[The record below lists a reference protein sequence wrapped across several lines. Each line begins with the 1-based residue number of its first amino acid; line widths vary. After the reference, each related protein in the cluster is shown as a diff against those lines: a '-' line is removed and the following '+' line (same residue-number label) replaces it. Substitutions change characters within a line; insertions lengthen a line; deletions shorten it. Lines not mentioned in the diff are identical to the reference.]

1 MATDATNGAVQFAFS
16 EGRGEARR
24 NTDKFDHIAMNQED
38 DLVQEAKYIIAAIA
52 PEYCYQ

>member
-38 DLVQEAKYIIAAIA
+38 DLVQEAKYIIAAI
-52 PEYCYQ
+52 EYCYQ